1 MPDYMD
7 RNDWS
12 EWKYF
17 PDPRKKEYL
26 NAPFGFGLYQLKN
39 VKLNQYILV
48 GIGKNC
54 AYRMSSLL
62 PKPFGQGTR
71 NNNIKR
77 DYVMENISDIQ
88 YRTISFLTEIEM
100 KQVENEIKKLNLHK
114 FNT

>member
-1 MPDYMD
+1 MLDYM
-7 RNDWS
+7 NKYDWS
-12 EWKYF
+12 EWRNF
-17 PDPRKKEYL
+17 PDPRKGEYL

-39 VKLNQYILV
+39 VKFNQYILV

-71 NNNIKR
+71 NNKIKR